1 MSLSTSIRLG
11 FVAALALAAQTAFAA
26 PPPHTGARPA
36 PAPARVGA
44 PHVGA
49 PAVRPVPVPAPA
61 YRPVPAPAYR
71 PAPYYGSSYYGG
83 YPYRS
88 GVSIGIGIGSGYGS
102 GLYGPLG
109 YGLGYSPFGYS
120 GLPYGGVGY
129 GALGYGYGYPSTRS
143 IAIGLPATTSIS
155 VPYQYIAPQS
165 SVVSGEPMPLPL
177 PVPENGGKGEPATIT
192 VITSE
197 GATVMFDDIASE
209 QTGTRHSFTTRPIAS
224 GVQTRVLVKVN
235 GPGGA
240 SSVSIGVRSGE
251 KATVDMR
258 N

>member
-1 MSLSTSIRLG
+1 MFLSTSIRLG
-11 FVAALALAAQTAFAA
+11 SAIAVALAAQTAFAA
-26 PPPHTGARPA
+26 PPPHAGGARPA
-36 PAPARVGA
+36 PGPAHVGAPHMGA

-49 PAVRPVPVPAPA
+49 PGGVRTVPVPV
-61 YRPVPAPAYR
+61 YR
-71 PAPYYGSSYYGG
+71 PAPYYGGYGYG
-83 YPYRS
+83 YRS
-88 GVSIGIGIGSGYGS
+88 GVSVGIGIGSGYGYGS

-129 GALGYGYGYPSTRS
+129 GALGYGYGYPSTRT
-143 IAIGLPATTSIS
+143 IGLGLPATTGIS
-155 VPYQYIAPQS
+155 VPYEYIPPQS
-165 SVVSGEPMPLPL
+165 PAPWSTEPMPLPL

-197 GATVMFDDIASE
+197 GATVMFNDISSE
-209 QTGTRHSFTTRPIAS
+209 QTGTRHSFTTKPIAP
-224 GVQTRVLVKVN
+224 GVQSRVLVKV
-235 GPGGA
+235 GS